1 MPSPRQALDDVALCL
16 VFFTRLPL
24 PVFDLRGRSLADAI
38 WAAPVAGLAVA
49 VAGAVVYAAGVQ
61 LGLAPGP
68 AAALALAATLLAT
81 GCLHEDGLSDVA
93 DGFGGGKTRDKKL
106 EIMRDSRIGTYGAAA
121 LGLSMLI
128 RWSALSQLATYGAA
142 ALGLSMLIRWSAL
155 SQLANPTSVLFAL
168 IAAHA
173 ASRGL
178 LGAFMHLAP
187 AARSDGLSAGAGTVS
202 AQTAVLGA
210 VLGAIP
216 LLTLGLGG
224 AFAALILL
232 ALVFSALRA
241 LCLNQIGGHTG
252 DTIGALQQ
260 LGEITVLL
268 VASISLS

>member
-106 EIMRDSRIGTYGAAA
+106 EIMRDSRIGAYG
-121 LGLSMLI
+121 S
-128 RWSALSQLATYGAA
+128 S

-155 SQLANPTSVLFAL
+155 SQLANPTGVLLAL

-224 AFAALILL
+224 AFAALTLL

-268 VASISLS
+268 VASVSLS